1 MMKKAMLALA
11 CAFAMGAAQADV
23 LLVENFDNVD
33 ALPGQGWVFENAS
46 QPPGIAPG
54 WVQGNIE
61 VFGAQDDEN
70 SNAYI
75 ASDFLVAGDGGLIDN
90 RLFTP
95 LFSLENG
102 AIASFWLRGAI
113 DPGFADMV
121 VYGYTEGSTDPL
133 EFIARADTIAPGEW
147 TRYTLS
153 IDAQA
158 GMGRLGFVHTG
169 SQLTSNYVGLDTLRI
184 DTLEAPSDVPE
195 PASLLILGIGMAG
208 LAASRRRRA

>member
-1 MMKKAMLALA
+1 MMKKLMLAVY

-23 LLVENFDNVD
+23 LLMENFDNVA

-46 QPPGIAPG
+46 QPPGQAPG
-54 WVQGNIE
+54 WVQGNLG

-75 ASDFLVAGDGGLIDN
+75 ASDFNVAADGGFIDN

-95 LFSLENG
+95 LFSLEQG
-102 AIASFWLRGAI
+102 AVASFWLRGAI
-113 DPGFADMV
+113 DPGFFDMV
-121 VYGYTEGSTDPL
+121 VYGYTEGSADPL
-133 EFIARADTIAPGEW
+133 DFIARADTTAPGEW
-147 TRYTLS
+147 TRYTLT
-153 IDAQA
+153 IAAQA

-184 DTLEAPSDVPE
+184 DTLEDPAGVPE
-195 PASLLILGIGMAG
+195 PASLLILGIGAAG
-208 LAASRRRRA
+208 LAASRRRR